1 MLEIIYEDEYLII
14 INKPAGILTIPTDK
28 NQKNDLTAKLNDELE
43 ARGES
48 YKAHPCHRLDRE
60 TSGAIIY
67 AKGKKNQQIMMGL
80 FHKNEI
86 KKTYIALVSGVPNKK
101 EGVIN
106 FKIEG
111 KEALSGYTVIA
122 KKKGYCIVEVELFTG
137 RTNQIRIHFKMIGHP
152 LLGETKYAYR
162 KDFNIKFKR
171 TALHSYSIEFVHPI
185 TGKQLNITAEIP
197 EDMRKMF

>member
-1 MLEIIYEDEYLII
+1 MPEVIYEDEYII
-14 INKPAGILTIPTDK
+14 VINKPAGILTVPTDK
-28 NQKNDLTAKLNDELE
+28 DKKNDLTAKLNGELE
-43 ARGES
+43 ARGEV

-67 AKGKKNQQIMMGL
+67 AKGKRNQQIMMKL

-106 FKIEG
+106 FKIGG

-122 KKKGYCIVEVELFTG
+122 EKKGYSIVEVELFTG

-152 LLGETKYAYR
+152 LLGETKYAFR
-162 KDFNIKFKR
+162 KDFDIKFKR
-171 TALHSYSIEFVHPI
+171 TALHSYSLEFAHPI
-185 TGKQLNITAEIP
+185 TGAQLNITAEVPNDIK
-197 EDMRKMF
+197 KMF